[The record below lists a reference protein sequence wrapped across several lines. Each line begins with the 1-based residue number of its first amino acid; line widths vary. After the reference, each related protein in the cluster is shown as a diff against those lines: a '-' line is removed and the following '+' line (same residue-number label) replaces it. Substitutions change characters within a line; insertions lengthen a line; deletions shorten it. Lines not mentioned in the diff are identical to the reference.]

1 MIRFKNFKFNYF
13 EVRFKV
19 FPSRNFNV
27 TFLQREIKTPNV
39 LQQTF
44 LNELFATF
52 PDSRAK
58 MFTYLSLGF
67 FLFCIKMFSQAW
79 LWKWRESSKIKAVS
93 KRYWHPKPSTSIE
106 WFFLPLVVAKERNLV
121 FLYFVVFSQYVLK
134 VF

>member
-1 MIRFKNFKFNYF
+1 LIRLKNFKFNYF

-19 FPSRNFNV
+19 FPSRYLNV

-58 MFTYLSLGF
+58 MFTYLSLVF
-67 FLFCIKMFSQAW
+67 YILFCIKMFSQA
-79 LWKWRESSKIKAVS
+79 
-93 KRYWHPKPSTSIE
+93 
-106 WFFLPLVVAKERNLV
+106 
-121 FLYFVVFSQYVLK
+121 
-134 VF
+134 